1 MEMMKKTNVI
11 KRSAILSVMLI
22 GLFATTNLFAQ
33 ETELFAKVGANDIDA
48 VKKLIAAGA
57 DVNYQKDD
65 MMGYTALGL
74 AKDTVMMEVL
84 ISAGA
89 DINHQDKSTGYT
101 PLMNAL
107 NGSNTMVAGF
117 LIRQGADI
125 NIKSNDGATA
135 LILACGCSEDIAKQL
150 LEKGADIHA
159 LTDKGNGVFTQC
171 AIVGLRRETVSYK
184 FAEYLLAQ
192 GADIDEANTT
202 SWYKGYTPLFWAVSS
217 GDDKLVSFL
226 VEHGANVNAIAVE
239 GKTPLSIAT
248 EAGNT
253 NIVEIL
259 KAAGAK

>member
-1 MEMMKKTNVI
+1 MKTKKTNTKLVTVI
-11 KRSAILSVMLI
+11 TIII
-22 GLFATTNLFAQ
+22 GMCMSSNLFAQ
-33 ETELFAKVGANDIDA
+33 ETELLAKVGTNDIDA

-89 DINHQDKSTGYT
+89 DINHQDNRTGYT
-101 PLMNAL
+101 HLMNAL
-107 NGSNTMVAGF
+107 NGCNNDVAGF

-171 AIVGLRRETVSYK
+171 TSMGLRRETVSYE

-226 VEHGANVNAIAVE
+226 VKNGANVNAIAVE

-253 NIVEIL
+253 NIIEIL

>member
-1 MEMMKKTNVI
+1 MKTNHITERFPV
-11 KRSAILSVMLI
+11 
-22 GLFATTNLFAQ
+22 LFMMCFWLLVATNLLSQ
-33 ETELFAKVGANDIDA
+33 ETELFSKVRDNDIA
-48 VKKLIAAGA
+48 GVKALIAAGA
-57 DVNYQKDD
+57 DVNYHQDD

-84 ISAGA
+84 IYAGA
-89 DINHQDKSTGYT
+89 DINHQDNRTGYT

-107 NGSNTMVAGF
+107 NGCNNDVAGF

-125 NIKSNDGATA
+125 NIKANDGATA

-150 LEKGADIHA
+150 LVKGADIHA
-159 LTDKGNGVFTQC
+159 LTDRGMGVFTQC
-171 AIVGLRRETVSYK
+171 TNVGLSRETVSYE
-184 FAEYLLAQ
+184 FVEFLLEK

-226 VEHGANVNAIAVE
+226 VKNGANVNAIAVE

-248 EAGNT
+248 EAGST
-253 NIVEIL
+253 NIIEIL

>member
-1 MEMMKKTNVI
+1 MKNQGNT
-11 KRSAILSVMLI
+11 KRLVTIVAIVA
-22 GLFATTNLFAQ
+22 GLFVSTDLFPQ
-33 ETELFAKVGANDIDA
+33 ENELFSKVSDNDIA
-48 VKKLIAAGA
+48 GVKALIAAGA

-89 DINHQDKSTGYT
+89 DINHQDNRTGYT

-107 NGSNTMVAGF
+107 NGCNNDVSGF

-135 LILACGCSEDIAKQL
+135 LILACGCSEDIAKQM

-171 AIVGLRRETVSYK
+171 TLMGLKREIVSYK

-217 GDDKLVSFL
+217 GDEKLVSFL
-226 VEHGANVNAIAVE
+226 VKNGANVNAIAVE
-239 GKTPLSIAT
+239 DKTPLSIAT
-248 EAGNT
+248 EAGNE
-253 NIVEIL
+253 NIVKIL
-259 KAAGAK
+259 KAGGAK

>member
-1 MEMMKKTNVI
+1 MKNQGNTRRLVTI
-11 KRSAILSVMLI
+11 VAIVA
-22 GLFATTNLFAQ
+22 GLFVSTDLFPQ
-33 ETELFAKVGANDIDA
+33 ETELFSKVSDNDIA
-48 VKKLIAAGA
+48 GVKELIAAGA

-89 DINHQDKSTGYT
+89 DINHQDNRTGYT
-101 PLMNAL
+101 HLMNAL

-226 VEHGANVNAIAVE
+226 VKNGANVNAIAVE

-248 EAGNT
+248 EAGYT

>member
-1 MEMMKKTNVI
+1 MKNQGSNRRLVTI
-11 KRSAILSVMLI
+11 LAIVA
-22 GLFATTNLFAQ
+22 GLLVSTYLFPQ
-33 ETELFAKVGANDIDA
+33 ETELFSKVSDNDINA
-48 VKKLIAAGA
+48 VKALIAAGA

-89 DINHQDKSTGYT
+89 DINHQDNRTGYT

-107 NGSNTMVAGF
+107 NGCNNDVAGF